1 MLFVRWQKNVIALPV
16 NHHIGKV
23 WQSLLLN
30 QILNVKCILKMKD
43 YTKANQKK
51 SNFEINTKKVS
62 LRQIFEGLPKPKKMK
77 FDFSDLVDKFE
88 SMQEEI
94 TNTQTIE
101 QRIMEALYLLSPS
114 KQLKTLE
121 KLSMKI
127 RKENS
132 IRINK
137 DVEITKRKYP
147 KT

>member
-1 MLFVRWQKNVIALPV
+1 
-16 NHHIGKV
+16 
-23 WQSLLLN
+23 
-30 QILNVKCILKMKD
+30 MKD
-43 YTKANQKK
+43 LTKANKKK

-62 LRQIFEGLPKPKKMK
+62 LKQIFEGLPKPKKMK

-94 TNTQTIE
+94 NNTQTIR
-101 QRIMEALYLLSPS
+101 QRLLEVLNGLPPS
-114 KQLKTLE
+114 KQLKELE
-121 KLSMKI
+121 KIAMSI